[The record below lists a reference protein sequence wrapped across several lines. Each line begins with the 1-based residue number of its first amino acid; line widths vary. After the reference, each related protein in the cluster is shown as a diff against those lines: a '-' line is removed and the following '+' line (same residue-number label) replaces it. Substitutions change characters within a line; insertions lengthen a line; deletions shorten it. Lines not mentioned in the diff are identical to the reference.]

1 MIYNIYII
9 FLITGMLIFS
19 ALPSMLGFDSQASF
33 NDGYR
38 YLVVITSIIAIFFY
52 LINNLKIVIP
62 KKYFLLFIFFA
73 LYFFRLIYDLYM
85 YDITLYFDE
94 VTNSYKSDIYYIL
107 LYLVIVVFPVLGI
120 LSIDSKK
127 INYQLILKGIYY
139 IIFLILLYSILYRTV
154 YGSAIRSSGILKM
167 DVITYGHYGASLM
180 ILSFYQIYKNPN
192 LVSFRSIYIIGLFL
206 GLIVIFV
213 SGSRSPLIAVAIS
226 IIFFYYKKLNIL
238 KSTIFFSISFFL
250 IYIFSYDILLFI
262 NSAYPNTLVDRI
274 LHGIRNYDDLGG
286 RNIFLSIGIE
296 EFMQSPI
303 IGNSFLI
310 TKTHFKG
317 TYPHNLI
324 IEAFMALGII
334 GGMIFTALNFNILRY
349 VNKIIISKKYEWI
362 GLLFL
367 QFFIFGMFSG
377 NIFSSTLYWI
387 FLGLVI
393 TSKQSNSNYYKKGQ
407 NI

>member
-1 MIYNIYII
+1 
-9 FLITGMLIFS
+9 
-19 ALPSMLGFDSQASF
+19 
-33 NDGYR
+33 
-38 YLVVITSIIAIFFY
+38 
-52 LINNLKIVIP
+52 
-62 KKYFLLFIFFA
+62 
-73 LYFFRLIYDLYM
+73 
-85 YDITLYFDE
+85 
-94 VTNSYKSDIYYIL
+94 
-107 LYLVIVVFPVLGI
+107 
-120 LSIDSKK
+120 
-127 INYQLILKGIYY
+127 
-139 IIFLILLYSILYRTV
+139 
-154 YGSAIRSSGILKM
+154 
-167 DVITYGHYGASLM
+167 
-180 ILSFYQIYKNPN
+180 
-192 LVSFRSIYIIGLFL
+192 
-206 GLIVIFV
+206 
-213 SGSRSPLIAVAIS
+213 
-226 IIFFYYKKLNIL
+226 
-238 KSTIFFSISFFL
+238 
-250 IYIFSYDILLFI
+250 
-262 NSAYPNTLVDRI
+262 LVDRI